1 MSQLLKAKPIVDE
14 LIAQLT
20 EKTKVVSEKLGRKPK
35 MVVIL
40 VGDNPASLSY
50 IRNKQK
56 KCEEVGAEF
65 ELIQM
70 PESTDEQTFLSQI
83 NSLNDSDAVDGY
95 IIQMPVPKQLKHLD
109 LMNLVN
115 PQKDIDGFHIQNVY
129 HLYANDGV
137 KALQPCTPKGI
148 ISMCE
153 HYNIELEGKN
163 VVIIGRSLIVGK
175 PLFHLMSSKNATV
188 TLCHSRTKD
197 IEDICRRADII
208 VTALG
213 QPKFLNE
220 NFLNDSGQQ
229 VIIDVGINS
238 SNGKIC
244 GDSDFQ
250 NIQDK
255 VSAITPVPGG
265 VGPMTVISLISNLLD
280 ACENKA

>member
-35 MVVIL
+35 MVVVL

-70 PESTDEQTFLSQI
+70 PESTEEQVFLTQI
-83 NSLNDSDAVDGY
+83 NSLNDSDTVDGY

-163 VVIIGRSLIVGK
+163 VAIIGRSLIVGK

-188 TLCHSRTKD
+188 TLCHSRTKN
-197 IEDICRRADII
+197 IEEICSPFGGLCGS
-208 VTALG
+208 VTFWACNNKTQSLAL
-213 QPKFLNE
+213 
-220 NFLNDSGQQ
+220 
-229 VIIDVGINS
+229 
-238 SNGKIC
+238 
-244 GDSDFQ
+244 
-250 NIQDK
+250 
-255 VSAITPVPGG
+255 
-265 VGPMTVISLISNLLD
+265 
-280 ACENKA
+280 